1 MSLVGDRKEA
11 RLHLQKTQGSTGI
24 DRARVMGLLL
34 MAASCLVSL
43 HLISIVADHSELV
56 FKSAY
61 FLIVHSGG

>member
-1 MSLVGDRKEA
+1 MSLVDDKEEA
-11 RLHLQKTQGSTGI
+11 RLHLRQTQGSKGI
-24 DRARVMGLLL
+24 DRVRVMGLLL

-43 HLISIVADHSELV
+43 HLISIIADHSELV